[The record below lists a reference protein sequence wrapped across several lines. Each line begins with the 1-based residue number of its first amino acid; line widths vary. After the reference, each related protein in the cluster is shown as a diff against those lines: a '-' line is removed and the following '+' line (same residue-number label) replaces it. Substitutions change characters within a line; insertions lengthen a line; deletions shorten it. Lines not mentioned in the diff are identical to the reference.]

1 MLDVRVINKPHPE
14 LEKAALDAVKQW
26 RYILTLLNE
35 EPVEVVTRITVN
47 FRLMD
52 ELDHFSSIT
61 WP

>member
-1 MLDVRVINKPHPE
+1 VLDVRVINKPHPE

>member
-1 MLDVRVINKPHPE
+1 VLDVRVINKPHPE

-61 WP
+61 RP